1 MVAKLSG
8 LVEEVV
14 MESTNPS
21 DLTLEQRERLRD
33 ALVAF
38 ENALSSA
45 GPRRAAAWAE
55 GVVQCI
61 LRVETEFHAH
71 VDFTEQEDGLYDD
84 ILAVAPRLAH
94 RVDQLRQ
101 EHNEIAIALSDC
113 LTRVEL
119 VPNTAHADWVTARR
133 EDCNALLGRLIRHRQ
148 RGADLVYEAYV
159 EVGGS
164 D

>member
-1 MVAKLSG
+1 MD
-8 LVEEVV
+8 
-14 MESTNPS
+14 STNPV
-21 DLTLEQRERLRD
+21 DLASEQRERLRD

-38 ENALSSA
+38 EDALSSA

-61 LRVETEFHAH
+61 LRVEAEFNSH

-84 ILAVAPRLAH
+84 ILEVAPRLAH

-101 EHNEIAIALSDC
+101 EHNEIAVALADC

-133 EDCNALLGRLIRHRQ
+133 EECNALLGRLVRHRQ
-148 RGADLVYEAYV
+148 RGADLVYEAYS

>member
-1 MVAKLSG
+1 
-8 LVEEVV
+8 

-21 DLTLEQRERLRD
+21 DLAFEHRERLRD
-33 ALVAF
+33 ALVAL

-61 LRVETEFHAH
+61 LRVEAEFHTH

-84 ILAVAPRLAH
+84 ILEAAPRLAH

-101 EHNEIAIALSDC
+101 DHNEIALLLTDC

-119 VPNTAHADWVTARR
+119 VPTSAHADWVDARR
-133 EDCNALLGRLIRHRQ
+133 NECNTLLGRLVRHRQ
-148 RGADLVYEAYV
+148 RGADLVYEAYA
-159 EVGGS
+159 EVGEG

>member
-1 MVAKLSG
+1 
-8 LVEEVV
+8 

-21 DLTLEQRERLRD
+21 DLDLVLEHRERLRD

-38 ENALSSA
+38 EDALSSA

-61 LRVETEFHAH
+61 LRVEAEFHAH

-84 ILAVAPRLAH
+84 ILEVAPRLAH

-101 EHNEIAIALSDC
+101 EHNEIAVALTDC
-113 LTRVEL
+113 LTRMEL

-133 EDCNALLGRLIRHRQ
+133 DDCNALLGRLVRHRQ
-148 RGADLVYEAYV
+148 RGADLVYEAFV
-159 EVGGS
+159 DVGGS
-164 D
+164 G

>member
-1 MVAKLSG
+1 MD
-8 LVEEVV
+8 
-14 MESTNPS
+14 STNPA
-21 DLTLEQRERLRD
+21 DLAVQQRERLRD
-33 ALVAF
+33 ALIAF
-38 ENALSSA
+38 EDALSSA

-61 LRVETEFHAH
+61 LRVEAEFHSH

-84 ILAVAPRLAH
+84 ILEAAPRLAH

-101 EHNEIAIALSDC
+101 EHNEITIALSDC

-119 VPNTAHADWVTARR
+119 VPNTAHADWVSARR
-133 EDCNALLGRLIRHRQ
+133 EECNALLGRLVRHRQ
-148 RGADLVYEAYV
+148 RGADLVYEAYS
-159 EVGGS
+159 EVGEG

>member
-1 MVAKLSG
+1 
-8 LVEEVV
+8 

-21 DLTLEQRERLRD
+21 ELIVEQRERLRD
-33 ALVAF
+33 ALIAF
-38 ENALSSA
+38 EDALSSA

-61 LRVETEFHAH
+61 LRVEAEFHAH
-71 VDFTEQEDGLYDD
+71 VDYTEQEDGLYDD
-84 ILAVAPRLAH
+84 ILGVAPRLAH

-119 VPNTAHADWVTARR
+119 VPNTAHADWVSARR
-133 EDCNALLGRLIRHRQ
+133 DDCNALLGRLVRHRQ
-148 RGADLVYEAYV
+148 RGADLVYEAFA

-164 D
+164 G

>member
-1 MVAKLSG
+1 MD
-8 LVEEVV
+8 
-14 MESTNPS
+14 STNPA
-21 DLTLEQRERLRD
+21 DLAVQQRERLRD

-38 ENALSSA
+38 EDALSSA

-61 LRVETEFHAH
+61 LRVEAEFHSH
-71 VDFTEQEDGLYDD
+71 IDFTEQEDGLYDD
-84 ILAVAPRLAH
+84 ILEVAPRLAH

-101 EHNEIAIALSDC
+101 EHNEITIALSDC

-119 VPNTAHADWVTARR
+119 VPNTAHADWVAARR
-133 EDCNALLGRLIRHRQ
+133 DDCNALLGRLVRHRQ
-148 RGADLVYEAYV
+148 RGADLVYEAYS

>member
-1 MVAKLSG
+1 MD
-8 LVEEVV
+8 
-14 MESTNPS
+14 STNPV
-21 DLTLEQRERLRD
+21 DLAGQQRERLRD

-38 ENALSSA
+38 EDALSSA

-61 LRVETEFHAH
+61 LRVEAEFHHH

-84 ILAVAPRLAH
+84 ILEAAPRLAH

-119 VPNTAHADWVTARR
+119 VPNTAHADWVAARR
-133 EDCNALLGRLIRHRQ
+133 DDCNALLGRLVRHRQ
-148 RGADLVYEAYV
+148 RGADLVYEAYS

>member
-1 MVAKLSG
+1 MD
-8 LVEEVV
+8 
-14 MESTNPS
+14 STNPA
-21 DLTLEQRERLRD
+21 DLAVEQRERLRD

-38 ENALSSA
+38 EDALSSA

-61 LRVETEFHAH
+61 LRVEAEFHSH
-71 VDFTEQEDGLYDD
+71 IDFTEQEDGLYDD
-84 ILAVAPRLAH
+84 ILAAAPRLAH
-94 RVDQLRQ
+94 RIDQLRQ
-101 EHNEIAIALSDC
+101 EHNEITIALSDC

-119 VPNTAHADWVTARR
+119 VPNTAHSDWVAARR
-133 EDCNALLGRLIRHRQ
+133 EDCNALLGRLVRHRQ
-148 RGADLVYEAYV
+148 RGADLVYEAYA

>member
-1 MVAKLSG
+1 
-8 LVEEVV
+8 

-21 DLTLEQRERLRD
+21 DLALEQRERLRD

-38 ENALSSA
+38 ENALSAA

>member
-1 MVAKLSG
+1 MD
-8 LVEEVV
+8 
-14 MESTNPS
+14 STNPL
-21 DLTLEQRERLRD
+21 DLAGQQRERLRD

-38 ENALSSA
+38 EDALSSA

-61 LRVETEFHAH
+61 LRVEAEFHHH

-84 ILAVAPRLAH
+84 ILQAAPRLAH
-94 RVDQLRQ
+94 RVEQLRQ
-101 EHNEIAIALSDC
+101 EHNEISIALSDC

-119 VPNTAHADWVTARR
+119 VPNTAHADWVAARR
-133 EDCNALLGRLIRHRQ
+133 DDCNALLGRLVRHRQ
-148 RGADLVYEAYV
+148 RGADLVYEAYS

>member
-1 MVAKLSG
+1 MNSA
-8 LVEEVV
+8 
-14 MESTNPS
+14 NPA
-21 DLTLEQRERLRD
+21 DLASQQRERLRD

-38 ENALSSA
+38 EDALSSA

-61 LRVETEFHAH
+61 LRVEAEFDNHI
-71 VDFTEQEDGLYDD
+71 DFTEQADGLYDD
-84 ILAVAPRLAH
+84 ILEAAPRLAH

-101 EHNEIAIALSDC
+101 EHNEITVALSDC

-119 VPNTAHADWVTARR
+119 VPNTAHADWVSARR
-133 EDCNALLGRLIRHRQ
+133 EECNALLGRLVRHRQ
-148 RGADLVYEAYV
+148 RGADLVYEAYS

>member
-1 MVAKLSG
+1 MD
-8 LVEEVV
+8 
-14 MESTNPS
+14 STNPV
-21 DLTLEQRERLRD
+21 DLAVQQRERLRD

-38 ENALSSA
+38 EDALSSA

-61 LRVETEFHAH
+61 LRVEAEFHTH
-71 VDFTEQEDGLYDD
+71 IDFTEQEDGLYDD
-84 ILAVAPRLAH
+84 ILEAAPRMSH

-113 LTRVEL
+113 LTRIEL
-119 VPNTAHADWVTARR
+119 VPNTAHADWVAARR
-133 EDCNALLGRLIRHRQ
+133 DDCNALLGRLVRHRQ
-148 RGADLVYEAYV
+148 RGADLVYEAYS
-159 EVGGS
+159 EVGEG

>member
-1 MVAKLSG
+1 MD
-8 LVEEVV
+8 
-14 MESTNPS
+14 STNPA
-21 DLTLEQRERLRD
+21 DLTVQQRERLRD
-33 ALVAF
+33 ALIAF
-38 ENALSSA
+38 EDALSSA

-61 LRVETEFHAH
+61 LRVEAEFHSH

-84 ILAVAPRLAH
+84 ILEAAPRLAH

-101 EHNEIAIALSDC
+101 EHNEITIALSDC

-119 VPNTAHADWVTARR
+119 VPNTAHADWVSARR
-133 EDCNALLGRLIRHRQ
+133 EDCNALLGRLVRHRQ
-148 RGADLVYEAYV
+148 RGADLVYEAYS
-159 EVGGS
+159 EVGEG

>member
-1 MVAKLSG
+1 L
-8 LVEEVV
+8 
-14 MESTNPS
+14 ESTNPA
-21 DLTLEQRERLRD
+21 DLALQQRERLRD

-38 ENALSSA
+38 EDALSSA

-61 LRVETEFHAH
+61 LRVEAEFNSH
-71 VDFTEQEDGLYDD
+71 VDLTEQEAGLYDD
-84 ILAVAPRLAH
+84 ILEVAPRMSH

-101 EHNEIAIALSDC
+101 EHNEITVALSDC

-119 VPNTAHADWVTARR
+119 VPNTAHADWVAARR
-133 EDCNALLGRLIRHRQ
+133 DDCNALLGRLVRHRQ
-148 RGADLVYEAYV
+148 RGADLVYEAFS
-159 EVGGS
+159 EVGEG

>member
-1 MVAKLSG
+1 
-8 LVEEVV
+8 
-14 MESTNPS
+14 MESTNPA
-21 DLTLEQRERLRD
+21 DLALQHRERLRD

-38 ENALSSA
+38 EDALSSA

-61 LRVETEFHAH
+61 LRVEAEFHSH

-84 ILAVAPRLAH
+84 ILEVAPRMAH

-113 LTRVEL
+113 LTRIEL

-133 EDCNALLGRLIRHRQ
+133 DDCNALLGRLVRHRQ
-148 RGADLVYEAYV
+148 RGADLVYEAFS
-159 EVGGS
+159 EVGEG

>member
-1 MVAKLSG
+1 
-8 LVEEVV
+8 VV
-14 MESTNPS
+14 VVESTNPS
-21 DLTLEQRERLRD
+21 DLASEHRERLRD
-33 ALVAF
+33 ALIAF

-61 LRVETEFHAH
+61 MRVEAEFQTH
-71 VDFTEQEDGLYDD
+71 VDFTEHEDGLYDD

-101 EHNEIAIALSDC
+101 EHNEISAALKDC

-119 VPNTAHADWVTARR
+119 VPTTAHADWVTARR
-133 EDCNALLGRLIRHRQ
+133 DECNSLLGRLVRHRQ
-148 RGADLVYEAYV
+148 RGADLVYEAYA
-159 EVGGS
+159 EVGEG

>member
-1 MVAKLSG
+1 
-8 LVEEVV
+8 

-21 DLTLEQRERLRD
+21 DLALEQRERLRD

-38 ENALSSA
+38 ENALSAA

-119 VPNTAHADWVTARR
+119 VPNTAHADWVSARR

>member
-1 MVAKLSG
+1 MD
-8 LVEEVV
+8 
-14 MESTNPS
+14 STNPV
-21 DLTLEQRERLRD
+21 DLAVQQRERLRD

-38 ENALSSA
+38 EDALSSA

-61 LRVETEFHAH
+61 LRVEAEFHSH
-71 VDFTEQEDGLYDD
+71 IDFTEQEDGLYDD
-84 ILAVAPRLAH
+84 ILEAAPRMSH

-113 LTRVEL
+113 LTRIEL
-119 VPNTAHADWVTARR
+119 VPNTAHADWVAARR
-133 EDCNALLGRLIRHRQ
+133 DDCNALLGRLVRHRQ
-148 RGADLVYEAYV
+148 RGADLVYEAYS
-159 EVGGS
+159 EVGEG

>member
-1 MVAKLSG
+1 
-8 LVEEVV
+8 

-84 ILAVAPRLAH
+84 ILEVAPRLAH

>member
-1 MVAKLSG
+1 
-8 LVEEVV
+8 VV
-14 MESTNPS
+14 ESTNPA
-21 DLTLEQRERLRD
+21 DLALRQRERLRD

-38 ENALSSA
+38 ESALSSA

-61 LRVETEFHAH
+61 LRVEAEFNSHI
-71 VDFTEQEDGLYDD
+71 DLTEQEDGLFDD
-84 ILAVAPRLAH
+84 ILEVAPRMAH

-101 EHNEIAIALSDC
+101 EHNEITIALSDC

-119 VPNTAHADWVTARR
+119 VPNTAHADWVAARR
-133 EDCNALLGRLIRHRQ
+133 DDCNALLGRLVRHRQ
-148 RGADLVYEAYV
+148 RGADLVYEAFS
-159 EVGGS
+159 EVGEG

>member
-1 MVAKLSG
+1 MD
-8 LVEEVV
+8 
-14 MESTNPS
+14 STNPA
-21 DLTLEQRERLRD
+21 DLAVEQRERLRD

-38 ENALSSA
+38 EDALSSA

-61 LRVETEFHAH
+61 LRVEAEFHSH
-71 VDFTEQEDGLYDD
+71 IDFTEQEDGLYDD
-84 ILAVAPRLAH
+84 ILEAAPRLAH

-101 EHNEIAIALSDC
+101 EHNEITIALSDC

-119 VPNTAHADWVTARR
+119 VPNTAHADWVAARR
-133 EDCNALLGRLIRHRQ
+133 DDCNALLGRLVRHRQ
-148 RGADLVYEAYV
+148 RGADLVYEAYS

>member
-1 MVAKLSG
+1 VD
-8 LVEEVV
+8 
-14 MESTNPS
+14 STNPV
-21 DLTLEQRERLRD
+21 DLAGEQRERRERLRD

-38 ENALSSA
+38 EDALSSA

-61 LRVETEFHAH
+61 LRVEAEFHSH

-84 ILAVAPRLAH
+84 ILEAAPRMAH

-101 EHNEIAIALSDC
+101 EHNEITLALSDC
-113 LTRVEL
+113 LTRMEL

-133 EDCNALLGRLIRHRQ
+133 EDCNALLGRLVRHRQ
-148 RGADLVYEAYV
+148 RGADLVYEAYS
-159 EVGGS
+159 EVGEG

>member
-1 MVAKLSG
+1 VIVTEPA
-8 LVEEVV
+8 
-14 MESTNPS
+14 NPS
-21 DLTLEQRERLRD
+21 DVAFEHRERLRD

-61 LRVETEFHAH
+61 LRVEAEFNSHI
-71 VDFTEQEDGLYDD
+71 DFTEQEDGLYDD
-84 ILAVAPRLAH
+84 ILAAAPRLSH
-94 RVDQLRQ
+94 RVEQLRQ
-101 EHNEIAIALSDC
+101 EHNEIAVALTDC

-119 VPNTAHADWVTARR
+119 VPNTAHADWVAARR
-133 EDCNALLGRLIRHRQ
+133 DECNALLGRLVRHRQ
-148 RGADLVYEAYV
+148 RGADLVYEAYA
-159 EVGGS
+159 EVGEG

>member
-1 MVAKLSG
+1 MA
-8 LVEEVV
+8 
-14 MESTNPS
+14 ESTNPA
-21 DLTLEQRERLRD
+21 DLALRQRERLRD

-38 ENALSSA
+38 EDALSSA

-61 LRVETEFHAH
+61 LRVEAEFNSHI
-71 VDFTEQEDGLYDD
+71 DLTEQEDGLYDD
-84 ILAVAPRLAH
+84 ILEVAPRMSH

-101 EHNEIAIALSDC
+101 EHNEITIALSDC

-119 VPNTAHADWVTARR
+119 VPNTAHADWVAARR
-133 EDCNALLGRLIRHRQ
+133 DDCNALLGRLVRHRQ
-148 RGADLVYEAYV
+148 RGADLVYEAFS
-159 EVGGS
+159 EVGEG

>member
-1 MVAKLSG
+1 MD
-8 LVEEVV
+8 
-14 MESTNPS
+14 STNPA
-21 DLTLEQRERLRD
+21 DLAVQQRERLRD
-33 ALVAF
+33 ALIAF
-38 ENALSSA
+38 EDALSSA

-61 LRVETEFHAH
+61 LRVEAEFHSH
-71 VDFTEQEDGLYDD
+71 VDFTEQADGLYDD
-84 ILAVAPRLAH
+84 ILEAAPRLAH
-94 RVDQLRQ
+94 RIDQLRQ
-101 EHNEIAIALSDC
+101 EHNEITIALADC

-133 EDCNALLGRLIRHRQ
+133 EECNALLGRLVRHRQ
-148 RGADLVYEAYV
+148 RGADLVYEAYS

>member
-1 MVAKLSG
+1 MD
-8 LVEEVV
+8 
-14 MESTNPS
+14 STNPA
-21 DLTLEQRERLRD
+21 DLAVQQRERLRD

-38 ENALSSA
+38 EDALSSA

-61 LRVETEFHAH
+61 LRVEAEFHSH
-71 VDFTEQEDGLYDD
+71 VDFTEQEAGLYDD
-84 ILAVAPRLAH
+84 ILEAAPRLAH

-119 VPNTAHADWVTARR
+119 VPNTAHADWVSARR
-133 EDCNALLGRLIRHRQ
+133 EDCNALLGRLVRHRQ
-148 RGADLVYEAYV
+148 RGADLVYEAYS
-159 EVGGS
+159 EVGEG

>member
-1 MVAKLSG
+1 
-8 LVEEVV
+8 
-14 MESTNPS
+14 MEATNPS
-21 DLTLEQRERLRD
+21 DLVLEHRERLRD

-38 ENALSSA
+38 EDALSSA

-61 LRVETEFHAH
+61 LRVEAEFTAH

-84 ILAVAPRLAH
+84 ILEVAPRLSH

-101 EHNEIAIALSDC
+101 EHNEIALALADC
-113 LTRVEL
+113 LTRMEL

-133 EDCNALLGRLIRHRQ
+133 DECNALLGRLVRHRQ
-148 RGADLVYEAYV
+148 RGADLVYEAFV
-159 EVGGS
+159 DVGGS
-164 D
+164 G

>member
-1 MVAKLSG
+1 MNAA
-8 LVEEVV
+8 
-14 MESTNPS
+14 NPA
-21 DLTLEQRERLRD
+21 DLASQQRERLRD

-38 ENALSSA
+38 EDALSSA

-61 LRVETEFHAH
+61 LRVETEFNSH
-71 VDFTEQEDGLYDD
+71 VDLTEQEDGLYDD
-84 ILAVAPRLAH
+84 ILEAAPRLAH
-94 RVDQLRQ
+94 RVDLLRQ
-101 EHNEIAIALSDC
+101 EHNEITVALSDC

-119 VPNTAHADWVTARR
+119 VPNTAHADWVSARR
-133 EDCNALLGRLIRHRQ
+133 EECNALLGRLVRHRQ
-148 RGADLVYEAYV
+148 RGADLVYEAYS